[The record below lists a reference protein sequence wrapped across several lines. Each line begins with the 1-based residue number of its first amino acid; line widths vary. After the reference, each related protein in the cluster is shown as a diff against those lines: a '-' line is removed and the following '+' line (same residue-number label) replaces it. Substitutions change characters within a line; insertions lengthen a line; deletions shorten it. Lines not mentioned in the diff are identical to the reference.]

1 MLLVNRTALVV
12 KPKQPYIDWA
22 NSLDSSSD
30 GPVLSLE
37 DPELD
42 HNVYLVDEVIDPDE
56 LQEQLRRHYRTIF
69 ENELRDWHLLEA
81 DWPQGRDFEMFEA
94 WFTVETHSVVIDL
107 SDYELE
113 VEDV

>member
-56 LQEQLRRHYRTIF
+56 LQEQLRRHTAQSSRMNCATGTCWRPTGRRGAI
-69 ENELRDWHLLEA
+69 LRCSRRGSRWRLTR
-81 DWPQGRDFEMFEA
+81 W
-94 WFTVETHSVVIDL
+94 
-107 SDYELE
+107 
-113 VEDV
+113 